1 MDALEL
7 LLGRNSA
14 VRLQEPGPDARALE
28 TMFQSAVRAPD
39 HGRLHPWRFV
49 VIEGA
54 ERERFGEA
62 MAQLVRAR
70 QPDASAEMLNRERSK
85 PLRAPVVVVVAAR
98 IQAHDKIPEVE
109 QLLSAGAAAQNIML
123 AAHALGYGAMWK
135 TGAPAY
141 DPEVKHM
148 LGLEPGD
155 AIVAFL
161 YIGTRAGAGSALP
174 RAEPKDFVTSW
185 RADSSPLP
193 R

>member
-7 LLGRNSA
+7 LLERNSA
-14 VRLQEPGPDARALE
+14 VRLQEPGPDARALD

-39 HGRLHPWRFV
+39 HGRLHPWRFI
-49 VIEGA
+49 VIAGA

-62 MAQLVRAR
+62 MARLLLAR
-70 QPDASAEMLNRERSK
+70 QPDAPTEVLDRERSK
-85 PLRAPVVVVVAAR
+85 PLRAPIIVVVAAR
-98 IQAHDKIPEVE
+98 IQAHAKIPAVE

-141 DPEVKHM
+141 DPEVKRM
-148 LGLEPGD
+148 LGLDRDD
-155 AIVAFL
+155 AIVGFL
-161 YIGTRAGAGSALP
+161 YIGTRAAAGPASHRPEA
-174 RAEPKDFVTSW
+174 KDFVTSW
-185 RADSSPLP
+185 RADSPPTP